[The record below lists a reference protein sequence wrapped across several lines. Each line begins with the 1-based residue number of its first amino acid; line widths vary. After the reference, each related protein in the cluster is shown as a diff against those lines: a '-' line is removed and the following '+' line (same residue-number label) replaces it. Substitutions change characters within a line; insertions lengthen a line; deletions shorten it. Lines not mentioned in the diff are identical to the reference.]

1 MAARSHPARHGHA
14 LLWAQPAPDG
24 RYYLSLLELPS
35 GVWHIDLVPA
45 HADGGLRLALGAVGE
60 DAGAGGL
67 RASLWGGLAGCAG
80 DLRFPSGTGVALGGD
95 GGGTRG
101 AAQPLPERASRRAGR
116 RGRPGGDACAVN
128 RACDLDAQLDG
139 DARAR
144 RFGQRD
150 APAVL

>member
-1 MAARSHPARHGHA
+1 MAACGLR
-14 LLWAQPAPDG
+14 WAQLAKMLVLEACGRPYGVGWPGAREICGSRRAP
-24 RYYLSLLELPS
+24 
-35 GVWHIDLVPA
+35 
-45 HADGGLRLALGAVGE
+45 
-60 DAGAGGL
+60 
-67 RASLWGGLAGCAG
+67 
-80 DLRFPSGTGVALGGD
+80 GVALGGD

>member
-1 MAARSHPARHGHA
+1 
-14 LLWAQPAPDG
+14 
-24 RYYLSLLELPS
+24 
-35 GVWHIDLVPA
+35 VWHIDLVPA
-45 HADGGLRLALGAVGE
+45 HADGGLRLALGAVDE
-60 DAGAGGL
+60 DGGAGGL
-67 RASLWGGLAGCAG
+67 RPSPRGGLAGCAG
-80 DLRFPSGTGVALGGD
+80 DLRFPSGTRVALGD

-101 AAQPLPERASRRAGR
+101 AAQPLPERASRPTGR